1 MTDDYK
7 LYISKLQMAYRASS
21 VPTLPTNEAQVRSH
35 ANPHPGHMPATFSPC
50 SSQEVAVTHST
61 TTRIE
66 RPLPAPSTLDVG

>member
-1 MTDDYK
+1 MTDGYK
-7 LYISKLQMAYRASS
+7 LYISKLQMAYRASPA
-21 VPTLPTNEAQVRSH
+21 PTLPTDKAIRSH

-66 RPLPAPSTLDVG
+66 HPLPAPSTLDVG